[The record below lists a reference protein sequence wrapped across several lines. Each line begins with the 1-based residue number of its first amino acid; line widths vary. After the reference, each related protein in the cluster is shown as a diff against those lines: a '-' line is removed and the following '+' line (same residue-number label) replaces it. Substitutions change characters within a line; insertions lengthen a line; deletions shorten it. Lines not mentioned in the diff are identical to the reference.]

1 MKAYAVR
8 FNSDVKPLMN
18 QTFIDVNHPATR
30 GFSLKVE
37 GQFLLVS
44 HEKGGQF
51 AVPMS
56 SVSWM
61 KIDGAVIKPKRG
73 RPKKA
78 VSEAV

>member
-1 MKAYAVR
+1 MKVYAVR
-8 FNSDVKPLMN
+8 FNTDVKPLMN
-18 QTFIDVNHPATR
+18 QTFIDVNHPATK
-30 GFSLKVE
+30 GFSLRVD

>member
-1 MKAYAVR
+1 MKVYAVR
-8 FNSDVKPLMN
+8 FNTDVKPLMN
-18 QTFIDVNHPATR
+18 KTFIDVNHPATK
-30 GFSLKVE
+30 GFSLRVD

-44 HEKGGQF
+44 HEKGDEF

>member
-1 MKAYAVR
+1 
-8 FNSDVKPLMN
+8 MN
-18 QTFIDVNHPATR
+18 QTFIDVNHPATK
-30 GFSLKVE
+30 GFSLRVD

-44 HEKGGQF
+44 HEKGDEF

>member
-1 MKAYAVR
+1 MKVYAVR

-18 QTFIDVNHPATR
+18 QTFIDVNHPATEA
-30 GFSLKVE
+30 FSLE
-37 GQFLLVS
+37 MNGQFLMVT
-44 HEKGGQF
+44 HKKGGQF
-51 AVPMS
+51 AVPLT

-61 KIDGAVIKPKRG
+61 KVEGAVLKPKRG

>member
-1 MKAYAVR
+1 MKVYAVR
-8 FNSDVKPLMN
+8 FNADVKPLMN
-18 QTFIDVNHPATR
+18 QTFIDVNHPATK
-30 GFSLKVE
+30 GFSLKGE

-44 HEKGGQF
+44 HDSGSEF

>member
-1 MKAYAVR
+1 MKVYAGR

>member
-1 MKAYAVR
+1 MKVYAVR

-37 GQFLLVS
+37 GQFSLGS

>member
-1 MKAYAVR
+1 MKVYAVR

-56 SVSWM
+56 SGSWM

>member
-1 MKAYAVR
+1 MKVYAVR

-30 GFSLKVE
+30 GFSLKVD

>member
-1 MKAYAVR
+1 MV
-8 FNSDVKPLMN
+8 
-18 QTFIDVNHPATR
+18 T
-30 GFSLKVE
+30 
-37 GQFLLVS
+37 